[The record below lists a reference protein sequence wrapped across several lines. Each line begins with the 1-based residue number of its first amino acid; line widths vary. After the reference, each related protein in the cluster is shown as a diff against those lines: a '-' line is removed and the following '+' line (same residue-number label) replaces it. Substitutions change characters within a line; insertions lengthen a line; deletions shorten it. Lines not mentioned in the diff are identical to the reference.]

1 MAHPIK
7 RLLLLAPRR
16 AGRDRSPADGLPVDV
31 DAMALEGAAL
41 GPPPILR
48 PAAIFRQVLFDPAES
63 SPVWMTPRPTP
74 APDPASSSDP
84 MVDKT
89 AVADSAS
96 TGEPKPTK
104 RARRPKANGPSGASR
119 SKSKRIAKP
128 DHGATDD

>member
-16 AGRDRSPADGLPVDV
+16 AGRDRSPADGPAVDV

-63 SPVWMTPRPTP
+63 SPVWARRRPS

-84 MVDKT
+84 MIDRT
-89 AVADSAS
+89 AVADSAP
-96 TGEPKPTK
+96 TVEPKPAK
-104 RARRPKANGPSGASR
+104 RTRRPKASAPSGASR
-119 SKSKRIAKP
+119 TTSKRNTKTNHDP
-128 DHGATDD
+128 NDG